1 MKTAAGA
8 VYRKSDIAKSKID
21 TSEQKE
27 KNSKKG
33 NASRSPH
40 GDEPKTKS
48 KKKANDKQS
57 ANRDSNAIPDS
68 PAKSTNAAT
77 LFQDSDFNITSKDTE
92 MNGGFNFSIKRAKPS
107 NAGPVVENSTSVVPK
122 GTK

>member
-8 VYRKSDIAKSKID
+8 VYRKSDTAKAKID
-21 TSEQKE
+21 TGEQKE

-33 NASRSPH
+33 KSRRSPH

-57 ANRDSNAIPDS
+57 ANSDLDEIPDS
-68 PAKSTNAAT
+68 PEKCKIVI
-77 LFQDSDFNITSKDTE
+77 IT
-92 MNGGFNFSIKRAKPS
+92 
-107 NAGPVVENSTSVVPK
+107 
-122 GTK
+122 